1 MGIVIVKQPTATVEM
16 DVDVP
21 QVGKLGYDVTWTL
34 LSADELK
41 ALEEQKL
48 DIVDVIVEHCK
59 GIEGPRGLEESEAP
73 KKHQSTVETIDE
85 DGLREILQINYYR
98 RALAQSF
105 FATQQGRAVYAA
117 KN

>member
-16 DVDVP
+16 DVEVP

-34 LSADELK
+34 LDADELK
-41 ALEEQKL
+41 ALEESKRE
-48 DIVDVIVEHCK
+48 IIEVVVEHCK
-59 GIEGPRGLEESEAP
+59 GIEGPRGLEDGEAD
-73 KKHQSTVETIDE
+73 KNRRSVEIDE
-85 DGLREILQINYYR
+85 DGLREILKINYYR
-98 RALAQSF
+98 RALVQSF